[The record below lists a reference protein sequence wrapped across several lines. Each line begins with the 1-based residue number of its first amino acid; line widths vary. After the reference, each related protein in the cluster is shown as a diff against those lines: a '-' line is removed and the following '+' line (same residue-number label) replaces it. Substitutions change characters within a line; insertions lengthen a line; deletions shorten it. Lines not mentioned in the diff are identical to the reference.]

1 MAETAGECP
10 EDPHGTTPESR
21 LGSCLDW
28 VFRLLLVVSA
38 VPSLLLT
45 IACVVVFAH
54 DAPGLARAL
63 LGGLPVPLACA
74 GLVLPWTVLFAGRTR
89 MALAL
94 VAGCIVAHQT
104 YASFAMW
111 RRPMWP
117 WALFAFCG
125 IVLATGTV
133 SLALYTRRTQ
143 RRVLPIA
150 LGLVLVLAC
159 FVFGSGDPQWSRYIF
174 MWQVHYSPSRREA
187 DNLPTNRRSVRETL
201 PKYREWDAQG
211 RVIREWTHPNS
222 TLLRTE
228 YYPNGQKRMERLYA
242 EDQFVTSWYPN
253 GRMEYQYDQQ
263 TRRRCAWKTDGTP
276 RDGEVITTFPGTDKV
291 QSVCQYKDGY
301 LDGVHRY
308 WNPYNDNLMRET
320 HYRNG
325 LTHGRER
332 CWSIEGVLTSE
343 EYYVHGYRDGPR
355 RYFRNDGS
363 LDWEEFYVHGVLHG
377 QRRNYPA
384 RH

>member
-1 MAETAGECP
+1 
-10 EDPHGTTPESR
+10 
-21 LGSCLDW
+21 
-28 VFRLLLVVSA
+28 
-38 VPSLLLT
+38 
-45 IACVVVFAH
+45 
-54 DAPGLARAL
+54 
-63 LGGLPVPLACA
+63 
-74 GLVLPWTVLFAGRTR
+74 
-89 MALAL
+89 
-94 VAGCIVAHQT
+94 
-104 YASFAMW
+104 
-111 RRPMWP
+111 MWP